1 MEKLTFLGIGPKIAR
16 ITIPYVALGIV
27 LTLLYPSVFT
37 FGKTL
42 QKPFLIA
49 GIIFLSVA
57 AVLYFLTLRLMVP
70 GLRNNRL
77 ITGGMYRLSRN
88 PLYASLLLFLLP
100 GVGLIMNSW
109 IVITASIV
117 GYLLFRKSI
126 HEEDEQLERLFGD
139 DYRKYRER
147 TSGFFPNPFVKKQ

>member
-16 ITIPYVALGIV
+16 ITIPYLSIAIV
-27 LTLLYPSVFT
+27 LTILFPQVFT
-37 FGKTL
+37 FGKVL
-42 QKPFLIA
+42 RDPMLVA
-49 GIIFLSVA
+49 GIIFLLVA
-57 AVLYFLTLRLMVP
+57 IVCYILTLRLMIP

-88 PLYASLLLFLLP
+88 PLYLSLLLFLLP
-100 GVGLIMNSW
+100 GVGLVMNSW

-117 GYLLFRKSI
+117 GYLLFRRFI
-126 HEEDEQLERLFGD
+126 HEEDEMLERLFGD

-147 TSGFFPNPFVKKQ
+147 TPGFLPNPFGNKQ